1 MADARDTILIQV
13 NVEITTEALQTV
25 VANAKKLAGRNEKGF
40 YRVDTADAV
49 SNMISRFLLEN
60 DFEGYAKNLDNY
72 R

>member
-1 MADARDTILIQV
+1 MADAKDTILIQV

-25 VANAKKLAGRNEKGF
+25 VTNTKKLAGRNEKGF

-60 DFEGYAKNLDNY
+60 DFEGFTKNLDNY
-72 R
+72 H